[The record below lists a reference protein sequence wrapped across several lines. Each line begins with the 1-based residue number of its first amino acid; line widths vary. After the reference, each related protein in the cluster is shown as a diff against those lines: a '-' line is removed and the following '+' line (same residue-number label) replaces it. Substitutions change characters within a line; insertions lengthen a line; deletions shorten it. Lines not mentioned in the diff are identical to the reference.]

1 MFCQVVEEGSHEEL
15 LSTKGGVYSGLVKR
29 QLDLGDKA
37 DREDIGQSTP
47 GPSTLFK
54 GRKTLY
60 EAETELG
67 STSTGSCDTSVDL
80 DG

>member
-1 MFCQVVEEGSHEEL
+1 MVEEGSHDEL
-15 LSTKGGVYSGLVKR
+15 VSTKKGVYSGLVKR

-47 GPSTLFK
+47 GLFK
-54 GRKTLY
+54 TRKMLS

-67 STSTGSCDTSVDL
+67 STSTGSYDNSVEL